1 MKKENDMMKFWMRLL
16 YSVAGFLDSMIALAV
31 TVEKI
36 LAHLAA

>member
-1 MKKENDMMKFWMRLL
+1 MKVWMKLL
-16 YSVAGFLDSMIALAV
+16 YTIAGFLDSMIALAV